1 MDISPARSPASRW
14 IWIASIWTGFGLIDA
29 TQTVFVMRSEGMHH
43 AWVRLF
49 VLTAAPFLPW
59 APAYRK
65 S

>member
-1 MDISPARSPASRW
+1 MDINPARSPAPRW

-49 VLTAAPFLPW
+49 VL
-59 APAYRK
+59 
-65 S
+65 

>member
-1 MDISPARSPASRW
+1 MDINPARSPASRW

-49 VLTAAPFLPW
+49 VLTAVPFLP
-59 APAYRK
+59 
-65 S
+65 